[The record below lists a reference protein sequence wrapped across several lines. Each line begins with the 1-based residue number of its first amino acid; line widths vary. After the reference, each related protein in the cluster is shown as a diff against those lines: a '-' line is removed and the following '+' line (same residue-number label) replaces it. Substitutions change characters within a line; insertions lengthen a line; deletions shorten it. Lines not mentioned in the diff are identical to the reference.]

1 MYTLQKNPTAIRSQ
15 NMISEALVRLMENY
29 PFQKITV
36 TQLCLEADVGRK
48 TFYRNFEFIEDV
60 LTYQM
65 DALYEEYSK
74 FIFPNSN
81 VGKLRTHYEFILHHH
96 KYINLLMKNNLVTM
110 FMERFY
116 NFRMSLVAT
125 ISDSP
130 IEQEYYA
137 NSLLATISA
146 ISMTWAQR
154 NFQESIDEV
163 TDITV
168 RVLTKTDLSKLAFK
182 LQ

>member
-15 NMISEALVRLMENY
+15 TMLSEALVRLMEKY
-29 PFQKITV
+29 PFQKITI
-36 TQLCLEADVGRK
+36 TQLCQEADVGRK

-65 DALYEEYSK
+65 DSLYEEYSK

-81 VGKLRTHYEFILHHH
+81 VGKLKAHYEFILHHH
-96 KYINLLMKNNLVTM
+96 KYINLLMKNDLITM

-116 NFRMSLVAT
+116 NFRISLVAT

-146 ISMTWAQR
+146 ISMTWAKR
-154 NFQESIDEV
+154 NFQETVDE
-163 TDITV
+163 ITEITI
-168 RVLTKTDLSKLAFK
+168 RALTKADLSKLSFK
-182 LQ
+182 LK